1 MQRRMKVPDQS
12 VPAATLAAETRPS
25 TVGGAVCADAM
36 TMPAPTASA
45 VPMPSAC
52 NLM

>member
-1 MQRRMKVPDQS
+1 MQSRMNVPDQS
-12 VPAATLAAETRPS
+12 RPAATFAADTRPS

-36 TMPAPTASA
+36 TMPAATKSA
-45 VPMPSAC
+45 VPMKRAC